1 MSALKI
7 FHMSRGVYGD
17 IVVVAENE
25 DKARLLMQEC
35 LNYDPETNVEEY
47 EIVDGLCIHGLGDS

>member
-7 FHMSRGVYGD
+7 FHMPRGVYGD

-35 LNYDPETNVEEY
+35 LNYEPSIIVEEY
-47 EIVDGLCIHGLGDS
+47 EITDGLCICGLGDS